1 MTGAAVAPGV
11 AEVLATDTGTGM
23 GAGNGGPSLIH
34 EAVER
39 HAARVPDAVAL
50 VDGARR
56 VGYAELDAAADAWAA
71 ELLDLGA
78 GPGGF
83 VPVVL
88 PRSATLVAALLGV
101 LKTGAAYAALDPGW
115 PVERLRS
122 VTGMLAPRVMVA
134 PDPWE
139 GREAWDGPL
148 CAPSPSGLG
157 PRNAVAQPDG
167 PRPGRASRPPVDGSC
182 PATVFFTSGTT
193 GRPKAV
199 VSGHRATLSL
209 FDGGFEPFTSG
220 GARGPVMPQAAPV
233 SWDGFTLETWGPL
246 VNGGTSVLLDS
257 GYLLPGTLRAL
268 VEREGVDTVWLTASL
283 FHLFVDED
291 PGCFAG
297 LRHVLTGGERLSV
310 PRVRAFLDRH
320 PDVGLTNGY
329 GPVETC
335 VFTTARRVRRSDCDV
350 PSGIPVGEPVPGRRV
365 HILADGGLPAAPG
378 TTGEI
383 CVSGDGVA
391 LGYLGDAE
399 LTARMFPTVTV
410 DGVPTRL
417 YRTGDLGF
425 QDGDGV
431 VHFTGRAD
439 RQVKVRGH
447 RVEPEEVE
455 AVVRALS
462 GVADCAVVPVPGV
475 NGGYERLA
483 LFYTQAPG
491 DDPLPPP
498 AVRRELTARLPRHLV
513 PDLVRRRADLPL
525 TANGKLDRSALLRT
539 LRQGGNGGHGGQRG
553 SGGSADNDV
562 SGDNGGSGGNGMEAG
577 A

>member
-1 MTGAAVAPGV
+1 MTRAAVAPDAAPAPRTAPEHRASGGP
-11 AEVLATDTGTGM
+11 ATD
-23 GAGNGGPSLIH
+23 AGGPSLIH
-34 EAVER
+34 EAVRR
-39 HAARVPDAVAL
+39 HAEHSPDAIAL

-71 ELLDLGA
+71 ELLDRGA
-78 GPGGF
+78 GPGTF

-88 PRSATLVAALLGV
+88 ERSATLVAALLGV

-115 PVERLRS
+115 PVERLRA
-122 VTGMLAPRVMVA
+122 VAGMLTPRVTVA
-134 PDPWE
+134 PDPWDGWE
-139 GREAWDGPL
+139 GALCSPSARGLLPREAAHRGPGHG
-148 CAPSPSGLG
+148 A
-157 PRNAVAQPDG
+157 
-167 PRPGRASRPPVDGSC
+167 RPPVDGSC

-209 FDGGFEPFTSG
+209 FDGSFEPFGPG
-220 GARGPVMPQAAPV
+220 GVRAPVMPQAAPV
-233 SWDGFTLETWGPL
+233 SWDGFTLEVWGPL
-246 VNGGTSVLLDS
+246 INGGTSVLLDG

-268 VEREGVDTVWLTASL
+268 VEREAVDTVWLTASL

-291 PGCFAG
+291 PGCFEG

-320 PDVGLTNGY
+320 PAIELTNGY

-350 PSGIPVGEPVPGRRV
+350 PSGIPVGDPVPGRGV
-365 HILADGGLPAAPG
+365 HILTEDGRPAAPG

-383 CVSGDGVA
+383 CVSGDGIA

-399 LTARMFPTVTV
+399 LTARVFPTVTV
-410 DGVPTRL
+410 DGVPTRV

-455 AVVRALS
+455 AVVRTVP
-462 GVADCAVVPVPGV
+462 GVADCAVVPVPGA

-483 LFYTQAPG
+483 LFYTDAPAH
-491 DDPLPPP
+491 DSLRPQ
-498 AVRRELTARLPRHLV
+498 AVRRELAARLPRHLV
-513 PDLVRRRADLPL
+513 PELVRRRAALPL
-525 TANGKLDRSALLRT
+525 TANGKLDRPALLRA
-539 LRQGGNGGHGGQRG
+539 LRPGNGAG
-553 SGGSADNDV
+553 
-562 SGDNGGSGGNGMEAG
+562 EAG